1 MQPLRAQEGTPPGSG
16 PSGKEKGTSRGLF
29 LPPNTPLSQSS
40 GYVIFRTP
48 GFKKLRISRLSQ
60 RRIKPNRALLRRR
73 LATARVTHQSR
84 HPCLSTTHPPS
95 DARGCGR
102 HSGAWGPLSSQS
114 SASEGKSR
122 ERATDWGGGGT
133 HPFVRLQLQEKLKGQ
148 GQGEGLYKGPEG
160 REALHLEH
168 KGAPFCCGWGWGVKR
183 EGSRG
188 GRQGLSSGLGC
199 RRVFRFEPKTEGQ
212 VARSRGAGRAPL
224 PRLAVASPAGP
235 GKCEH

>member
-122 ERATDWGGGGT
+122 ERATDWGGGDTSFCSAATSRKTQRPRPRGGL
-133 HPFVRLQLQEKLKGQ
+133 VQRAG
-148 GQGEGLYKGPEG
+148 GEGGP
-160 REALHLEH
+160 AS
-168 KGAPFCCGWGWGVKR
+168 GAQRCTFLLR
-183 EGSRG
+183 
-188 GRQGLSSGLGC
+188 LGLGC
-199 RRVFRFEPKTEGQ
+199 EK
-212 VARSRGAGRAPL
+212 GRQ
-224 PRLAVASPAGP
+224 P
-235 GKCEH
+235 GR

>member
-40 GYVIFRTP
+40 GYIIFRTP

-73 LATARVTHQSR
+73 LATARVTHRSR
-84 HPCLSTTHPPS
+84 HPCLSTTHSPS

-122 ERATDWGGGGT
+122 ERATDWGGGGG
-133 HPFVRLQLQEKLKGQ
+133 HILLLGCNFKKNSKAKAKGRACT
-148 GQGEGLYKGPEG
+148 KG
-160 REALHLEH
+160 R
-168 KGAPFCCGWGWGVKR
+168 
-183 EGSRG
+183 RG
-188 GRQGLSSGLGC
+188 GRPCIWSTKVHLS
-199 RRVFRFEPKTEGQ
+199 
-212 VARSRGAGRAPL
+212 AAAGAG
-224 PRLAVASPAGP
+224 V
-235 GKCEH
+235 